1 MPVNITV
8 KAELINTGEISKSYF
23 KKGLIVYAANM
34 SYHSD
39 CFCRY
44 PLYIT
49 EVPKMLGKKYY
60 RELAAYSVLLL
71 LGTVIAVMKI
81 FSINIPNVSTVLKGI
96 FTAKNIL
103 NWLTES

>member
-1 MPVNITV
+1 MQ
-8 KAELINTGEISKSYF
+8 LIC
-23 KKGLIVYAANM
+23 LIILIAFVVILSIA
-34 SYHSD
+34 
-39 CFCRY
+39 
-44 PLYIT
+44 

-81 FSINIPNVSTVLKGI
+81 FSINIPNVSTVL
-96 FTAKNIL
+96 ARVYSPLKNIL